1 MLLRCPDEE
10 YKGIKQ
16 RKQSFTNLARSVD
29 SEIQKSQHAPKM
41 MIVARQNSDQKP
53 DESKR
58 KGTKK
63 TLDDAMAML
72 EERKHAAAEENKQ
85 AAAADGQALIERVS
99 PR

>member
-1 MLLRCPDEE
+1 
-10 YKGIKQ
+10 
-16 RKQSFTNLARSVD
+16 
-29 SEIQKSQHAPKM
+29 M
-41 MIVARQNSDQKP
+41 MVARQNIDKKP

-85 AAAADGQALIERVS
+85 VAAAGNQAPIERVV